1 MTPGDDIHI
10 RPWAEGDDLKLLE
23 VFADVASPQ
32 QAADRLILARATT
45 EPFGITLV
53 AERDGIAIAAGGVR
67 EQPIHPQ
74 RHWVY
79 LETAPLERR
88 QGIAGLLLERLGENI
103 PAGSELKA
111 RSVAGDTATE
121 SFLTRHGFSRINTA
135 RRVLIGPGGLQT
147 PTFSENGEDRA
158 PVLEELGTGSVELS
172 QAVATFYNAVHA
184 SWDPSEISLTK
195 AQQLFLAPETAAT
208 GAVVVRDRPKA
219 HSGTIQAFA
228 ISYLVEGPDG
238 AEHDERQPAEVLMG
252 WNPEAPDP
260 HTAVRNLLA
269 MLTGTYPIQ
278 LETDESLTALNPVID
293 ELIDSGYATVEATH
307 HLWATDG

>member
-1 MTPGDDIHI
+1 M
-10 RPWAEGDDLKLLE
+10 
-23 VFADVASPQ
+23 
-32 QAADRLILARATT
+32 
-45 EPFGITLV
+45 
-53 AERDGIAIAAGGVR
+53 
-67 EQPIHPQ
+67 
-74 RHWVY
+74 
-79 LETAPLERR
+79 
-88 QGIAGLLLERLGENI
+88 
-103 PAGSELKA
+103 
-111 RSVAGDTATE
+111 
-121 SFLTRHGFSRINTA
+121 
-135 RRVLIGPGGLQT
+135 
-147 PTFSENGEDRA
+147 
-158 PVLEELGTGSVELS
+158 LEELGTGSVELS